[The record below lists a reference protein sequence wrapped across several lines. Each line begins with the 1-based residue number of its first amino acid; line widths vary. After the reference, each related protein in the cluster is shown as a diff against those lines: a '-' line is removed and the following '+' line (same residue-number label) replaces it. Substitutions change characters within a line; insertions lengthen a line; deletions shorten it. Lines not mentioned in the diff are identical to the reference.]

1 MANLSNINNK
11 FIVTDGGNVLIGG
24 NISGSSI
31 LQVTGNSTFTGNIT
45 TLADKRISIGT
56 WDNSAFTSGNAYG
69 FYVDSAT
76 PMLILDESGE
86 SKTGYVGLSGGI
98 MYVGGIVT
106 SLIMQTGATGANALT
121 IDSDQNSIFTG
132 TVGIGGAA
140 SVELQVN
147 ASSGYAE
154 TRLVGASGSG
164 GTLEFY
170 DDTTKL
176 ADIYADPAKKLYFR
190 TNGQTTALT
199 LDDGQNAAF
208 TGRVSIQGDRINF
221 TNASASSIPKI
232 FTNET
237 ETGTGLMR
245 IQAGGISG
253 SYGGGI
259 TLYANA
265 HASKPGDVVAGLSGG
280 ASAAKFRVNL
290 NGVDTG
296 ADVFTVNRSGNG
308 IFTGSVTATSFIG
321 TLPTGQFL
329 PIANPTFT
337 GTLTGPKIFAHGVAN
352 VIELKQ
358 LSAGSATY
366 YVMDNTIETGGKN
379 WRFGYTGCSSDKG
392 SFSICNTTD
401 DVMSLFLDSSGNAT
415 VIGNITASGTS
426 SILNTGNSGTFVTN
440 DANDYPR
447 ISTSTANIQLGLF
460 RTGSGSGGVYI
471 GGFSGGFEV
480 RNGSSLAPIF
490 NVNQSGTVTL
500 TGDKTI
506 NTNSSLRLNAG
517 GGTLFLD
524 STTNI
529 ILRTG
534 GTSPALTLS
543 SSQNVTLNSA
553 TALDFQ
559 VEDFAQIKFR
569 ESGAITIDSDNDQ
582 ANRNFSIKDG
592 SGTNLLLVL
601 DTGDVTATGDVIA
614 FSDKKLKKN
623 IKTLDGSKVYKMR
636 GVSFDRIDTDKASSG
651 VIAQEM
657 QEIAPELVN
666 ESEGTLGV
674 AYGNL
679 TGYLIEAIKELEA
692 RIKILENK

>member
-1 MANLSNINNK
+1 MANISNINGFFIVDSDGDSTFAGKIIGQDSDSVQLELKRTSSGTDGNTSIKFVQPLGNGFFGVNSSGALSFGTAANLITDNK
-11 FIVTDGGNVLIGG
+11 FKVDRNGNGTFAGEVTI
-24 NISGSSI
+24 
-31 LQVTGNSTFTGNIT
+31 
-45 TLADKRISIGT
+45 
-56 WDNSAFTSGNAYG
+56 
-69 FYVDSAT
+69 SAT
-76 PMLILDESGE
+76 TQYLNFNKPGVDILSTIVSETDAG
-86 SKTGYVGLSGGI
+86 TGGKLRFLTKRNGD
-98 MYVGGIVT
+98 T
-106 SLIMQTGATGANALT
+106 QLNAL
-121 IDSDQNSIFTG
+121 
-132 TVGIGGAA
+132 V
-140 SVELQVN
+140 
-147 ASSGYAE
+147 
-154 TRLVGASGSG
+154 
-164 GTLEFY
+164 
-170 DDTTKL
+170 
-176 ADIYADPAKKLYFR
+176 
-190 TNGQTTALT
+190 
-199 LDDGQNAAF
+199 LDDNQNAAF

-392 SFSICNTTD
+392 SFSVCNTTD